1 MKNKEEV
8 PKIMLKIQ
16 MLEQIVTSDN
26 VDSEEQEARAEGSP
40 GKQVTTGIKSASQG
54 SSPSR

>member
-1 MKNKEEV
+1 
-8 PKIMLKIQ
+8 
-16 MLEQIVTSDN
+16 MLEQIVTTDN
-26 VDSEEQEARAEGSP
+26 VENEEQETNNKAEGSP